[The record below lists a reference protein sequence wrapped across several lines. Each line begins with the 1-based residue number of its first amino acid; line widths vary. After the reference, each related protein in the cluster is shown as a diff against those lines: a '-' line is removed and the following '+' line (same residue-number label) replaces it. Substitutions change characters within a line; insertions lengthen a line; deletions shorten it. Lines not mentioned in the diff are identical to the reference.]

1 MALSK
6 MDQNPANKSL
16 RTQRSTFGADPSA
29 QDKRRRWFG
38 VGVVMLVHGL
48 AFWLISS
55 GMARQVLEVIHK
67 PVEVAIIT
75 QAPTPAEPPPPPKP
89 VPPPPKTPPPVD
101 TPPPLAYV
109 PPPDIVPPP
118 AVQPVIQA
126 VVSTPPPAPPPV
138 APPPPAPAPTAPAS
152 PLRRDVSVACP
163 DYAQVLRDALA
174 GVFDRVGVVGVVK
187 VQIRI
192 QGSKIVDVTPVS
204 GPRDYY
210 RPVQNAVR
218 RMRCGVDGA
227 NEVLVPLEVSFR
239 ED

>member
-1 MALSK
+1 L
-6 MDQNPANKSL
+6 
-16 RTQRSTFGADPSA
+16 
-29 QDKRRRWFG
+29 
-38 VGVVMLVHGL
+38 GVVIAVHGL
-48 AFWLISS
+48 AIWAVSS

-75 QAPTPAEPPPPPKP
+75 ETPAPAEPPPPPPKP
-89 VPPPPKTPPPVD
+89 VPPPKTPPPVD
-101 TPPPLAYV
+101 APPPPAYV
-109 PPPDIVPPP
+109 PPPEIVPPP

-126 VVSTPPPAPPPV
+126 VVSAPPPAPPPV
-138 APPPPAPAPTAPAS
+138 VPPPPAPAPAPAAPAP

-192 QGSKIVDVTPVS
+192 QGSRIVDVTPVS
-204 GPRDYY
+204 GPREYY

-218 RMRCGVDGA
+218 RMRCGVEGA
-227 NEVLVPLEVSFR
+227 DEVLVPLEVSFR
-239 ED
+239 EG